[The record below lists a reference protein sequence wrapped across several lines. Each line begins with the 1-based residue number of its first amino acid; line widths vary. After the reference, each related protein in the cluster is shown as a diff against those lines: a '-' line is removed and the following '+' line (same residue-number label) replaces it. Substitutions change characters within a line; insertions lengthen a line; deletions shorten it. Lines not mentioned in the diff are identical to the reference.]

1 MSRLEAGTSTLGQVA
16 PLMGGYLLLALATVY
31 LSRTALRLPILQYNR
46 TSAAATDLSVSE
58 CWVNH
63 WPAAHC

>member
-1 MSRLEAGTSTLGQVA
+1 MLSRLEAGTITLQEVA

-46 TSAAATDLSVSE
+46 TSAAAAETGVSARLDL
-58 CWVNH
+58 CQDL
-63 WPAAHC
+63 